1 MPILLGILAGI
12 GLPVQTSLNARLR
25 KRVGSPYRASLVS
38 FAVAL
43 LFLLVLLVL
52 TGQGIGVPTEKLAG
66 APLWIYVGGVC
77 GVIFLTGNIL
87 LLAKLG
93 SVRAVVLPVLGQ
105 IVMGLVVDSTGLF
118 GVTQVELTM
127 LRVAGAGLV
136 AIGVVV
142 VSLAKEGSVQTEKTK
157 PASWAWSVFGVFAGM
172 LSAVQT
178 AVNGRLGAL
187 VGSPI
192 KASVISFLV
201 GTTLL
206 LVLCL
211 TLARKSTSEGPRE
224 RQPWWS
230 WLGGVLGGVY
240 VLANVILSGK
250 LGTGLTVIVL
260 LVGATAGGL
269 LVDHFGWFGVEKK
282 PINARKALGVL
293 LMIVGAAAIKLF

>member
-1 MPILLGILAGI
+1 M
-12 GLPVQTSLNARLR
+12 
-25 KRVGSPYRASLVS
+25 
-38 FAVAL
+38 
-43 LFLLVLLVL
+43 
-52 TGQGIGVPTEKLAG
+52 
-66 APLWIYVGGVC
+66 
-77 GVIFLTGNIL
+77 TGNIL

-105 IVMGLVVDSTGLF
+105 IVMGLVIDSTGLF
-118 GVTQVELTM
+118 GVTQVDLTM

-136 AIGVVV
+136 AVGVVV
-142 VSLAKEGSVQTEKTK
+142 VSLAKEGNAQAEKTK

-192 KASVISFLV
+192 KASVISFLI
-201 GTTLL
+201 GTILL
-206 LVLCL
+206 LLLCL
-211 TLARKSTSEGPRE
+211 TLARKSTAEGPRQ

-240 VLANVILSGK
+240 VLANVTLSGK

-260 LVGATAGGL
+260 LVGSTAGGL
-269 LVDHFGWFGVEKK
+269 LVDHFGWFGAGKK

-293 LMIVGAAAIKLF
+293 LMIVGAAVIKLF

>member
-12 GLPVQTSLNARLR
+12 GLPVQTSINARLR

-43 LFLLVLLVL
+43 LFLLALLVL

-66 APLWIYVGGVC
+66 APLWIYAGGVC

-105 IVMGLVVDSTGLF
+105 IVMGLIIDSTGLF
-118 GVTQVELTM
+118 GVTQVDLTM

-136 AIGVVV
+136 AVGVVV

-157 PASWAWSVFGVFAGM
+157 PASWAWSVFGVLAGM

-206 LVLCL
+206 LLLCL
-211 TLARKSTSEGPRE
+211 TQARRSASEGPRE
-224 RQPWWS
+224 KQPWWS

-260 LVGATAGGL
+260 LVGATGGGL